1 MSDHLPARR
10 FAAHSLTALAESL
23 LRAAGLDAD
32 KSACVAHNL
41 VTADAMGHS
50 THGLA
55 LLPLYLDF
63 LGKGE
68 MTGTGD
74 WAVLKDTGACI
85 SVDGQQLPGAWLIER
100 AIDLALARVRQHG
113 VVTVVLRRSHH
124 TGALAVYLQR
134 VAAAGYLV
142 ELQCSSPSGRG
153 VAPYGGT
160 RPVMTPNPLAA
171 GYPTQGEPVLLDVS
185 ASITTMN
192 YARQLLERGERFAGQ
207 WVLDDQGR
215 PTNDPQWVVNG
226 KGSLL
231 PTGGMDHGH
240 KGYALALLTEALTQ
254 GLAGYGRADTPS
266 GGMSLT
272 VLLRITDPEA
282 FAGLDAFTR
291 QTEWLAEACR
301 SNPPVPG
308 GPPVRLPGQAAQ
320 ARQRQA
326 AVDGVPLI
334 PAIVQGLRTAA
345 AARGVDA
352 AFLA

>member
-1 MSDHLPARR
+1 MSPDSATRR
-10 FAAHSLTALAESL
+10 FPAAALATLADTL
-23 LRAAGLDAD
+23 LQAAGADAA
-32 KSACVAHNL
+32 KAACVAHNL
-41 VTADAMGHS
+41 VGADAMGHS

-55 LLPLYLDF
+55 LLLLYLDF
-63 LGKGE
+63 LAKGE
-68 MTGTGD
+68 MAGSGD
-74 WAVLKDTGACI
+74 WTVLKDTGACL
-85 SVDGQQLPGAWLIER
+85 SLDGHQLPGAWLIEK
-100 AIDLALARVRQHG
+100 AIDLVLARIRQHG

-134 VAAAGYLV
+134 VAAAGYLM

-153 VAPYGGT
+153 VAPFGGT
-160 RPVMTPNPLAA
+160 RPVMTPNPVAA
-171 GYPTQGEPVLLDVS
+171 GYPTRGEPVLLDVS
-185 ASITTMN
+185 SSITTMN
-192 YARQLLERGERFAGQ
+192 YARQLLARGERFPAP

-215 PTNDPQWVVNG
+215 PTDDPQWVVNG

-231 PTGGMDHGH
+231 PTGGTDHGH
-240 KGYALALLTEALTQ
+240 KGYATALLTEALTQ
-254 GLAGYGRADTPS
+254 GLAGYGRADAPA
-266 GGMSLT
+266 GMSLT

-291 QTEWLAEACR
+291 QTEWLAQACR

-334 PAIVQGLRTAA
+334 PAVVHGLRAA
-345 AARGVDA
+345 AEARGVA
-352 AFLA
+352 ARFLE